1 VSRSIKLIT
10 GIPRSGTTLCCKLL
24 NQRGDVMALH
34 EPINPG
40 TLAPS
45 ATEAEAVDAIV
56 QQIAQFDL
64 AIEQGLPFTHGDKG
78 GLNIDNPVGQTL
90 KDGVRKVVA
99 KRGEVQLPACKK
111 DSYTLIIKQ
120 NALFT
125 ALMPELT
132 KQFPMICIVRNP
144 VDVLL
149 SWLTVDLPVNRGHI
163 PAGER
168 FDAKLKVALSE
179 PDCLTRQLIIY
190 QWFMQAFLNSGLPI
204 VRYDDIISSDGAI
217 LDKTFGWKATERAVL
232 AVQERKFDK
241 DTLMTLEKA
250 KTRLLALNCGDLY
263 TKKEIE
269 VAMQIHGI

>member
-1 VSRSIKLIT
+1 MSSSIKLIT

-24 NQRGDVMALH
+24 NQRLDVVALH
-34 EPINPG
+34 EPINPDA
-40 TLAPS
+40 LAPS
-45 ATEAEAVDAIV
+45 ATREEALDAIV

-78 GLNIDNPVGQTL
+78 GLSIDNPVGQTL

-99 KRGEVQLPACKK
+99 KRGEVQLPACQKN
-111 DSYTLIIKQ
+111 SYTLIIKQ

-125 ALMPELT
+125 ALMPKLT

-168 FDAKLKVALSE
+168 FDAKLKNALSV
-179 PDCLTRQLIIY
+179 PVCLTRQMIIY
-190 QWFMQAFLNSGLPI
+190 QWFMHAFLNSDLPI
-204 VRYDDIISSDGAI
+204 VRYEDIISSDGAI
-217 LDKTFGWKATERAVL
+217 LDNTLGWKATERSAL
-232 AVQERKFDK
+232 AFQERKFEN
-241 DTLMTLEKA
+241 DTLLTLEKA
-250 KTRLLALNCGDLY
+250 IPMLLALNCGDLY
-263 TKKEIE
+263 TTMAIRKAIQ
-269 VAMQIHGI
+269 VHGL